1 MTKSY
6 NNLWEPMMERSN
18 IEYCIRKASRGK
30 RKRKA
35 VQNVLLNMDGHI
47 DELTKLL
54 ESEQLKPVQIEKT
67 KITEGSRSKERQ
79 IQKTGFKYEQ
89 IVDHLILSQLVP
101 ILEKSQYQ
109 HSYSCIEGKGPH
121 KAAKTAKKWCD
132 SYGGKKFYVAELDIK
147 SDYGTTNLDILFNKY
162 KRIIRDQRF
171 LRLIERNLY
180 GKYNPTKADKIQ
192 ANEEGL
198 PLGRSTSPWHANF
211 SHQALDYYILQ
222 YLKPEHYMRFADNL
236 YLWHTSKKELH
247 KMVRAIDAYLQTEM
261 EQKLKNDWQ
270 VYRFEYRDRKTG
282 KVRGRAINCVGFV
295 IHSDR
300 VTMRK
305 SILKRKRRRV
315 YRLDKKLKT
324 GKEITHKLASAILS
338 DIGEF
343 RHYQCY
349 NYFKKYLAPKLT
361 KRVKRMLKTI
371 VREYQEEARKNDSI
385 RLGICSG

>member
-1 MTKSY
+1 
-6 NNLWEPMMERSN
+6 
-18 IEYCIRKASRGK
+18 
-30 RKRKA
+30 
-35 VQNVLLNMDGHI
+35 
-47 DELTKLL
+47 
-54 ESEQLKPVQIEKT
+54 
-67 KITEGSRSKERQ
+67 
-79 IQKTGFKYEQ
+79 
-89 IVDHLILSQLVP
+89 
-101 ILEKSQYQ
+101 
-109 HSYSCIEGKGPH
+109 
-121 KAAKTAKKWCD
+121 
-132 SYGGKKFYVAELDIK
+132 
-147 SDYGTTNLDILFNKY
+147 
-162 KRIIRDQRF
+162 
-171 LRLIERNLY
+171 
-180 GKYNPTKADKIQ
+180 
-192 ANEEGL
+192 
-198 PLGRSTSPWHANF
+198 
-211 SHQALDYYILQ
+211 
-222 YLKPEHYMRFADNL
+222 
-236 YLWHTSKKELH
+236 
-247 KMVRAIDAYLQTEM
+247 M